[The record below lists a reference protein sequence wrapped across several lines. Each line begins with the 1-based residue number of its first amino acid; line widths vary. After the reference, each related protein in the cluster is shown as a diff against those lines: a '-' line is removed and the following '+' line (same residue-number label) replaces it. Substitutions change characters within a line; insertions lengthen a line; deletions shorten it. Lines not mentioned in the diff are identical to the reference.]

1 MSAVLYWE
9 RTNVHLLHLKQ
20 DNVIIPLPYTH
31 EGWEEVPEGVVSNN
45 VSISILSYF
54 VHFVASEQQ
63 LCHKSCFM

>member
-31 EGWEEVPEGVVSNN
+31 EGWEEDLKEWSQ
-45 VSISILSYF
+45 IT
-54 VHFVASEQQ
+54 
-63 LCHKSCFM
+63 